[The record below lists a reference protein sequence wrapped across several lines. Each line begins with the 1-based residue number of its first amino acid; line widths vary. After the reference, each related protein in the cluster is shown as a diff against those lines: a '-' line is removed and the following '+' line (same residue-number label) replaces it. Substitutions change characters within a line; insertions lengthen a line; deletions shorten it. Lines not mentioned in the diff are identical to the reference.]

1 VNLLFHQL
9 SYIHGSVRKC
19 DTFYDGLNDIHE
31 SGMFSVYRYAMEIG
45 KETWGCL
52 ELRDRL

>member
-1 VNLLFHQL
+1 MNLLFHQL